1 MNNTNPKKRLLVYF
15 TCKILCRT
23 WTILNFEFNFFSQGA
38 VSTILGVIGLAFAPS
53 YLFVTFFKMIFLVI
67 VLGLL
72 HGMILLPVLLSLF
85 GPGMCSSSKNSAGS
99 SSKSTRSSG
108 LSTPN
113 IAIISGHKTR
123 SGKGNGN
130 ALSMTAAAKAGHSA
144 ISADSGCCSY
154 TVNLVSNAQ
163 KLYTDRVSYFLSLP
177 KSTF

>member
-1 MNNTNPKKRLLVYF
+1 
-15 TCKILCRT
+15 
-23 WTILNFEFNFFSQGA
+23 
-38 VSTILGVIGLAFAPS
+38 
-53 YLFVTFFKMIFLVI
+53 MIFLVI

-163 KLYTDRVSYFLSLP
+163 KLYTDRVSYFLSLLKVLFRYCMQNTDIFIIP
-177 KSTF
+177 CQSVTFSNIISPS